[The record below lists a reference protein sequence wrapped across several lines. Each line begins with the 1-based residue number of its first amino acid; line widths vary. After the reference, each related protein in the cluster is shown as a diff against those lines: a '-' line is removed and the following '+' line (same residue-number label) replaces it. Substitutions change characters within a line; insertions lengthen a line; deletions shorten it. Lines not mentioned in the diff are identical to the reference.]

1 MTSVS
6 SLQTHVVTPAD
17 HAAIDASLLDT
28 VRAALASAHSG
39 VLKSVE
45 ARVLRGWVT
54 LTGEVPGAVD
64 RHAAGQIALGVAG
77 VRGLTNSIT
86 VRTSVDHEV
95 IAAALRTAA
104 IRAVLDDVRGIQ
116 VSIDDGVVTLR
127 GVVQNWQ
134 LYEAAE
140 RLVARLPSVRAVRNE
155 LVVNLRKYLPTP
167 EDRR

>member
-17 HAAIDASLLDT
+17 HAALDASLLDT

-39 VLKSVE
+39 ALKSVE

-77 VRGLTNSIT
+77 VRRLTNAIT
-86 VRTSVDHEV
+86 VRARIDHEAV
-95 IAAALRTAA
+95 SAALRTAA
-104 IRAVLDDVRGIQ
+104 IRAVLDDVRGIH
-116 VSIDDGVVTLR
+116 VSIDEDVVTLQ
-127 GVVQNWQ
+127 GVVQNWR

-140 RLVARLPSVRAVRNE
+140 RSVARLPGVREVRNA
-155 LVVNLRKYLPTP
+155 LVVNMRKYLPTP
-167 EDRR
+167 ETP

>member
-1 MTSVS
+1 MASVQP
-6 SLQTHVVTPAD
+6 LLTPVAAPAD
-17 HAAIDASLLDT
+17 YAAIDAMLLDT
-28 VRAALASAHSG
+28 VRAALASAHSSALRG
-39 VLKSVE
+39 VD

-54 LTGEVPGAVD
+54 LTGEVPSAKD
-64 RHAAGQIALGVAG
+64 RHAAGQIALAVAG

-86 VRTSVDHEV
+86 VRARIDHEAV
-95 IAAALRTAA
+95 SAALRTAA

-127 GVVQNWQ
+127 GVVQNWR

-140 RLVARLPSVRAVRNE
+140 RSVARLPSVRAVRNE